1 MITGCRKFDNLFVSR
16 GEGEGVAGCAPTIF
30 GPGPKLVVIWPI
42 VVSKTRT
49 FLASIHFCQC
59 ILSSLPRDSLIFTT
73 FKCYFYYS
81 YKEWYD
87 FLLFVSRSSKS
98 ANRRGERSE
107 KYRFGL
113 IFLETKNTKY
123 NARYKFN
130 SERWFQLLSLFFL
143 FFFFV
148 YTPSW
153 KGRPA
158 SNKQCHDKEKKFRSS
173 GKHWWASRS
182 HIGPFVAFYA
192 FHSPFSHPF
201 TSSSF
206 HTRSRPVFPIYRFI
220 VVYLRFVAHASR
232 ESWFTVNFLFECWP
246 HFSLPRLR
254 LSRDFS
260 RYWPRSLRLTGID
273 CCNRGNAKFNPWTT
287 NYNVNLLVKIICNNR
302 TKSERFQF

>member
-1 MITGCRKFDNLFVSR
+1 MTSYYLFQGHRNQRTGAEREARNIALDWYFWKQ
-16 GEGEGVAGCAPTIF
+16 
-30 GPGPKLVVIWPI
+30 
-42 VVSKTRT
+42 KTRNT
-49 FLASIHFCQC
+49 MRDTSSIASADFSYYH
-59 ILSSLPRDSLIFTT
+59 
-73 FKCYFYYS
+73 YF
-81 YKEWYD
+81 
-87 FLLFVSRSSKS
+87 
-98 ANRRGERSE
+98 
-107 KYRFGL
+107 
-113 IFLETKNTKY
+113 
-123 NARYKFN
+123 
-130 SERWFQLLSLFFL
+130 FFF

-273 CCNRGNAKFNPWTT
+273 CSNRGNAKFNPWTT

-302 TKSERFQF
+302 TKSERF